1 MDDQTLDMELAR
13 RRDET
18 IVEAAGS
25 LLLAELVITS
35 RGAAAASGGVPARR
49 RLSRRTR
56 VGWSVGGF
64 VLVGVL
70 AAGVTFQDYLLTIPP
85 FAGLMDGEQ
94 RTMTGWI
101 MTPEYGDDAGE
112 ECVLYPEF
120 RQLSTAQFNTISQFV
135 LAEARWE
142 SLGVQV
148 AQISDL
154 SPGETAPESAD
165 PTYYDALATVVHE
178 RVQEALPD
186 IPFRARFTVKD
197 GLATDP
203 PSFEGYTT
211 VCPPG
216 LADDQ

>member
-18 IVEAAGS
+18 SVDAASS

-35 RGAAAASGGVPARR
+35 RGAAAAPAGAPARQ
-49 RLSRRTR
+49 RLSCRSRI
-56 VGWSVGGF
+56 GWSVGGF
-64 VLVGVL
+64 VLIGVL
-70 AAGVTFQDYLLTIPP
+70 AAGVTFQDYLLTSPP

-94 RTMTGWI
+94 RTMTGWV

-120 RQLSTAQFNTISQFV
+120 RQLSTAQFKKISEFV

-142 SLGVQV
+142 TLGVQA

-154 SPGETAPESAD
+154 LPGETAPASAD
-165 PTYYDALATVVHE
+165 LTYYDALATVVHE
-178 RVQEALPD
+178 RVQKALPD
-186 IPFRARFTVKD
+186 IPFRARFTVAD

-203 PSFEGYTT
+203 PSFEGYTMT
-211 VCPPG
+211 CLPG